1 MKETLDL
8 HASQRKVYYD
18 TIESCELQIA
28 ELDKQR
34 VKAEKLVTKE
44 EKKWQHVSH
53 GKVQARQKKKAEQE
67 ERRRERREKKPET
80 QPVVFRVRIT
90 IEVPPPAHI
99 DSGKAK
105 EEPPAEEGEPTASAE
120 RPAEFVQ
127 DATLTLSYT
136 TSSASWTPHY
146 DLRLDTANPA
156 RSTITYRAH
165 FINRTYETWSNAQI
179 TLSTSQASFGG
190 LNEKVPRMESW
201 RVNLAKAWNSDVQRR
216 GMNGLF
222 SLTEQKI
229 KGEEQKTIYEIATQ
243 QYTAYNQMQRPSPYA
258 AYGSTQTPKLLKA
271 NVPNLSEGNKWYHH
285 RHRSPVGPVI
295 ASLPHPPPLPVMVPA
310 GQGPPIAI
318 PFHSAIPPPPPPF
331 QFWGPS
337 GVPVERDHRR
347 ARSRDRSR
355 SSSSSSDRNRFRR
368 ARRRGGHGASR
379 TNEDE
384 HSPAPVIVVPHTL
397 VSVQDGEEKYE
408 RGDGEVDNDG
418 LTLTAGGNLIAHAA
432 AGADTYGF
440 TTTYELPTPRTIPS
454 TELVRRHVIAEI
466 PLPNLTFT
474 HVIIPKF
481 KAAAFLKAR
490 VNNSSNIPLLP
501 GVAGLTLDGSFLG
514 NLSFPRCSPD
524 ETVVLELGVDQS
536 VKVEYERP
544 VVKRGTQGMIIMG
557 KEEVGAFKRT
567 MRITNTKG
575 VSVSLVVLDQVPV
588 PEDEK
593 LKVIIIS
600 PKGLKDV
607 DNVVRS
613 GVGVDGKAPT
623 VKPSSKLEAVSG
635 VPQASPLKSSTWGL
649 SKRDSLSIPP
659 PASPLPT
666 AHVTANAAPGTANS
680 WGTAKATLRKNG
692 EVRFDVDLL
701 KGGCVSIDLEWECR
715 MPNRQGIYA
724 LS

>member
-1 MKETLDL
+1 MKETLQL
-8 HASQRKVYYD
+8 HASQRKTYYD
-18 TIESCELQIA
+18 TIQSCELHIT
-28 ELDKQR
+28 ELNKERTKVQ
-34 VKAEKLVTKE
+34 KLVTKE
-44 EKKWQHVSH
+44 EKKWQHASR
-53 GKVQARQKKKAEQE
+53 KQVQAREKKKAEQE

-80 QPVVFRVRIT
+80 QPIVFRVRIT
-90 IEVPPPAHI
+90 IEVPPPTHI

-105 EEPPAEEGEPTASAE
+105 EEPPAEEGEATASAE

-201 RVNLAKAWNSDVQRR
+201 RVNLVKAWHSDVQRR

-222 SLTEQKI
+222 SLAEQKI
-229 KGEEQKTIYEIATQ
+229 KEGEQRALYEVANQ
-243 QYTAYNQMQRPSPYA
+243 QINQFQRSQFMP
-258 AYGSTQTPKLLKA
+258 GSA
-271 NVPNLSEGNKWYHH
+271 NVTKSLGKAKSLDNKKSGS
-285 RHRSPVGPVI
+285 RRLASSAVLTIPTAAPV
-295 ASLPHPPPLPVMVPA
+295 SLPW
-310 GQGPPIAI
+310 
-318 PFHSAIPPPPPPF
+318 SS
-331 QFWGPS
+331 S
-337 GVPVERDHRR
+337 GVQVFGG
-347 ARSRDRSR
+347 RSR
-355 SSSSSSDRNRFRR
+355 SRSPSGSS
-368 ARRRGGHGASR
+368 
-379 TNEDE
+379 
-384 HSPAPVIVVPHTL
+384 PPQP
-397 VSVQDGEEKYE
+397 SVQLSKEELDEKEKYDVGGGG
-408 RGDGEVDNDG
+408 GDVEGGEVEVDGDG
-418 LTLTAGGNLIAHAA
+418 LTLAPGGNLIAHAA
-432 AGADTYGF
+432 VGADTYGF

-454 TELVRRHVIAEI
+454 TELIRRHVIAEI
-466 PLPNLTFT
+466 PLPNLMFT
-474 HVIIPKF
+474 HIIIPKL

-524 ETVVLELGVDQS
+524 ETIVLELGVDQS

-544 VVKRGTQGMIIMG
+544 VVKRGSQGMIIMG

-593 LKVIIIS
+593 LKVIITS
-600 PKGLKDV
+600 PKGLRDV
-607 DNVVRS
+607 DDVVRS

-623 VKPSSKLEAVSG
+623 VKPRKPKAPEHAPSPSVANKQETVSESQTNNSLRSSIRRFPSF
-635 VPQASPLKSSTWGL
+635 
-649 SKRDSLSIPP
+649 SKRDRNSISISAPVP
-659 PASPLPT
+659 PLPIT
-666 AHVTANAAPGTANS
+666 PVAANAVLGTANN

-692 EVRFDVDLL
+692 EIRFDVDLL
-701 KGGCVSIDLEWECR
+701 KGGCVSIDLEWESR
-715 MPNRQGIYA
+715 MPNGEGIYA